1 MAELKNLRPFLQ
13 YWDQVA
19 NSYDEQVDVY
29 SKLTGAIIHDWV
41 YDYTKDGDLSVANGD
56 LDWITDPSATD
67 EQKLAAFDQWLGF
80 NTTEDA
86 IVPTIEYYLNEHHD
100 EIEQEI
106 QNQELTL
113 ENVTDDS
120 AERYMDVLEMINDEP
135 VPDKD
140 RILGYAG
147 SYAYKRDGKWQI
159 QGSHNAF
166 DEPDEKNMGYKFA
179 GNLKDLPDD
188 APVYAFTNKATAPDG
203 FVGFITTKQEL
214 LEQTEDVLQLN
225 GYPTTDHNLYKIA
238 EEILDKSNWEHTGEK
253 AAGIAVNI
261 SRYPE
266 DFKLDG
272 PVENKQLE
280 DYIKQFASVAD
291 RYGLTLNN
299 MGNIAVDYD
308 TQEVWF
314 DVGLAVPSV
323 ESNESHFT
331 YTVFNNVLEA
341 AKAGK
346 LEQLAMKQLAKDAE
360 EMTPDSVQ
368 TFGPHEEDL
377 EERIAN
383 KYQEISA
390 EIQQDLADYKN
401 LEKQTGP
408 KVISY
413 DMETTGL
420 HPDQDDILKLSIV
433 DGDGNELFNK
443 LFKPTK
449 KDEWPE
455 AEKVNKITPEIAMDH
470 AEFKDW
476 QEQVQRIFD
485 QADVIVGYNQRHFDD
500 RFLAANGIKIDPAK
514 ENHDLM
520 LEYAQA
526 VGEPVTLKNGKTQL
540 RWFKLEQAAA
550 FYGHDWGAGKAHDSL
565 ADARATAFVY
575 QQMHP
580 KQPVQPKEM
589 VKEYLNYL
597 HQYKPQYENAPMG
610 ISTSLS
616 MFKEMSDYLVSQQRT
631 PRYTPRQL
639 QSMVRQGLTELEQT
653 KETVYH
659 DERVEAVKDK
669 ILTDDPTD
677 TGGKSY
683 ADETTEDFMQTVF
696 GQRLD
701 VDFKELNDALK
712 ETGIEPFADP
722 YAQQKL
728 DRAAQVLKTDY
739 AQDQSIKQA
748 LDYLHDK
755 KQPLTKRLEM
765 ATSIMTGRQAQQPAK
780 TMTKTH
786 KSTRSR

>member
-1 MAELKNLRPFLQ
+1 
-13 YWDQVA
+13 
-19 NSYDEQVDVY
+19 
-29 SKLTGAIIHDWV
+29 
-41 YDYTKDGDLSVANGD
+41 
-56 LDWITDPSATD
+56 
-67 EQKLAAFDQWLGF
+67 
-80 NTTEDA
+80 
-86 IVPTIEYYLNEHHD
+86 
-100 EIEQEI
+100 
-106 QNQELTL
+106 
-113 ENVTDDS
+113 
-120 AERYMDVLEMINDEP
+120 
-135 VPDKD
+135 
-140 RILGYAG
+140 
-147 SYAYKRDGKWQI
+147 
-159 QGSHNAF
+159 
-166 DEPDEKNMGYKFA
+166 
-179 GNLKDLPDD
+179 
-188 APVYAFTNKATAPDG
+188 
-203 FVGFITTKQEL
+203 
-214 LEQTEDVLQLN
+214 
-225 GYPTTDHNLYKIA
+225 
-238 EEILDKSNWEHTGEK
+238 
-253 AAGIAVNI
+253 
-261 SRYPE
+261 
-266 DFKLDG
+266 
-272 PVENKQLE
+272 
-280 DYIKQFASVAD
+280 
-291 RYGLTLNN
+291 
-299 MGNIAVDYD
+299 
-308 TQEVWF
+308 
-314 DVGLAVPSV
+314 
-323 ESNESHFT
+323 
-331 YTVFNNVLEA
+331 
-341 AKAGK
+341 
-346 LEQLAMKQLAKDAE
+346 MKQLAKDAE
-360 EMTPDSVQ
+360 EMTPDSVK
-368 TFGPHEEDL
+368 TFGAYEEDL

-390 EIQQDLADYKN
+390 EIQQDLADQQN
-401 LEKQTGP
+401 LEKQTGL
-408 KVISY
+408 KVIGY

-443 LFKPTK
+443 FFKPTK

-455 AEKVNKITPEIAMDH
+455 AKKVHGITPEIAMDH

-476 QEQVQRIFD
+476 QEKVQQIFD

-526 VGEPVTLKNGKTQL
+526 VGEPVQLKNGKTRL

-580 KQPVQPKEM
+580 KQPTQPKEM

-616 MFKEMSDYLVSQQRT
+616 MFKEMSDYLVSEQRT

-712 ETGIEPFADP
+712 ETGIEPFSDP